1 MNVHDRID
9 LAHVRSAL
17 MGTRFAS
24 HLHYFSSIDS
34 TSTSLLAAAE
44 QQAPEGT
51 VYIADE
57 QTAGR
62 GRGNHGWHS
71 APGGGL
77 YLSALIR
84 PNLRLTDALL
94 LSLATGLAAQ
104 HAVLE
109 ATGLELDLSWPNDL
123 MLCNLATATEKKC
136 GGILVETAVEPG
148 PDAQLRYA
156 VIGIGL
162 NIHQTSFPTE
172 LDGIATSLSIAE
184 QQRRDDPDDVLPLF
198 RAPILIALLRS
209 LDIELLSLERDP
221 VKGRASL
228 LTRFADNSSW
238 VYDKRVHIPERGGY
252 TGITAGLDP
261 RGFLLVDSDDGSQ
274 RTVLSGGVRAL

>member
-228 LTRFADNSSW
+228 LTRFAELSSW
-238 VYDKRVHIPERGGY
+238 VYDKRVHVPERGGY
-252 TGITAGLDP
+252 TGTTAGLDP
-261 RGFLLVDSDDGSQ
+261 RGFLLVDCDDGSQ

>member
-1 MNVHDRID
+1 V
-9 LAHVRSAL
+9 L
-17 MGTRFAS
+17 
-24 HLHYFSSIDS
+24 
-34 TSTSLLAAAE
+34 
-44 QQAPEGT
+44 
-51 VYIADE
+51 
-57 QTAGR
+57 GR

-228 LTRFADNSSW
+228 LTRFAELSSW
-238 VYDKRVHIPERGGY
+238 VYDKRVHVPERGGY
-252 TGITAGLDP
+252 TGTTAGLDP
-261 RGFLLVDSDDGSQ
+261 RGFLLVDCDDGSQ